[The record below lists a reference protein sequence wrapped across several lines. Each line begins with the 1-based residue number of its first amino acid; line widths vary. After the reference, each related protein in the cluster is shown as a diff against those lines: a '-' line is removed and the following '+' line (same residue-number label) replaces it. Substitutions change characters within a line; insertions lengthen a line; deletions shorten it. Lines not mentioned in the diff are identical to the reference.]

1 MGSFTTRT
9 GKLWKPVAGDSV
21 NVTTDINNN
30 MDNLDTYAM
39 GFAQVTNAA
48 ARPTTVWPG
57 LCIFQTADSTT
68 WVSNG
73 SAPASSSWIN
83 IPNGASSSAYTF
95 NLAAT
100 TTDAVTSKITT
111 DTTNRYVMNAD
122 GSMEWGPGGAAAT
135 DTTLYRSTGDTLKTD
150 DSFVATRNISVG
162 GNASVG
168 GGVGVLGLINA
179 TTAPTADPS
188 GGVIAYSSSGQLTTR
203 NATSLVQRINGSIGL
218 SPASFTLSTFTTET
232 VVASITLPANEPIVG
247 ATYRIRVWGVAST
260 TGTPQYQFR
269 NRVNWVNSGS
279 PGTQAA
285 TTGALTT
292 ASGIANR
299 PWMIDA
305 HLVCL
310 TAGATGSFFTQLN
323 YHGCLTTGAPPTTP
337 EIRFDGAAAA
347 SSIDTTTATTWALTV
362 SCNTSSA
369 SNSVVV
375 RGSMCERVA

>member
-1 MGSFTTRT
+1 
-9 GKLWKPVAGDSV
+9 
-21 NVTTDINNN
+21 

-57 LCIFQTADSTT
+57 LCIFQTSDSTT

-73 SAPASSSWIN
+73 SAPASASWIN
-83 IPNGASSSAYTF
+83 IPNGASSSAYNF

-100 TTDAVTSKITT
+100 GTDAITSKITT

-122 GSMEWGPGGAAAT
+122 GGMEWGPGGSAAL
-135 DTTLYRSTGDTLKTD
+135 DTTLYRSTADTLKTD

-168 GGVGVLGLINA
+168 GGVGVLGLVNA

-188 GGVIAYSSSGQLTTR
+188 GGLIAYSSSGQLTTR
-203 NATSLVQRINGSIGL
+203 NATSLVQRINGAVGL
-218 SPASFTLSTFTTET
+218 SPASTTLSTFTTET
-232 VVASITLPANEPIVG
+232 VIASITLPANEPIVG
-247 ATYRIRVWGVAST
+247 ATYRIRVWGVASS

-269 NRVNWVNSGS
+269 NRVGWVSSGT
-279 PGTQAA
+279 PGNQAA
-285 TTGALTT
+285 TSGALTT
-292 ASGIANR
+292 ASGITNR
-299 PWMIDA
+299 PWWIDA

-310 TAGATGSFFTQLN
+310 TAGATGSFFTQML

-337 EIRFDGAAAA
+337 EIRLDGAAAA
-347 SSIDTTTATTWALTV
+347 TSIDTTTATTWALTV
-362 SCNTSSA
+362 TCNTSNV
-369 SNSVVV
+369 SNAVTV
-375 RGSMCERVA
+375 RGAMCERVA